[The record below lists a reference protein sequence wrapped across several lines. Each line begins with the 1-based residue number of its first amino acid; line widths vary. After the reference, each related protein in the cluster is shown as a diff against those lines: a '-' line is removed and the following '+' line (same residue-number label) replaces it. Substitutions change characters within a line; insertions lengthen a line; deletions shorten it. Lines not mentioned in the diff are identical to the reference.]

1 MASVGK
7 QEKLLDRTVLLSC
20 FIGQFLP
27 DLIKKLSVFRRAPC
41 GKRRMVCGS
50 QVNGKFC
57 FDTGGAGRQ
66 DENAIGEADS
76 FCKIVG
82 DEDDG
87 FFCLTDHGSN
97 IGETVSRVW

>member
-1 MASVGK
+1 
-7 QEKLLDRTVLLSC
+7 
-20 FIGQFLP
+20 
-27 DLIKKLSVFRRAPC
+27 
-41 GKRRMVCGS
+41 MVCGS

-97 IGETVSRVW
+97 IGGNGQPGLVIQRGKRLIEQQDIGLERHRADEGSPLAHAAGKLRRLLC